1 MKRKSKL
8 SRRKHKKNPVAVLC
22 STLGTAMLVVL
33 VLLCLPLTVPRMA
46 GYELYTVISGSMEPE
61 IPVGSL
67 VYIQG
72 AAPEDMQEDDI
83 IAFYGAKDSNAII
96 THRIVEN
103 RVVMGEF
110 ITKGDANKTKD
121 MNPIPYENFIGKV
134 TLSVPVLGRVAQLI
148 TSFHGKL
155 AAAGFILVAL
165 ILQIIAVVIDKM
177 SEKKHSKE

>member
-1 MKRKSKL
+1 MKMRL
-8 SRRKHKKNPVAVLC
+8 
-22 STLGTAMLVVL
+22 
-33 VLLCLPLTVPRMA
+33 
-46 GYELYTVISGSMEPE
+46 EPE

-67 VYIQG
+67 VYIQE

-83 IAFYGAKDSNAII
+83 IAFYGAKNSNAII

-134 TLSVPVLGRVAQLI
+134 TLSVPVLGRLAQLI

-155 AAAGFILVAL
+155 VAAGFILVAL
-165 ILQIIAVVIDKM
+165 ILQLIAVAIDKM
-177 SEKKHSKE
+177 SEKKHSRK